1 MPILSQQNM
10 LKQRRHPVNDRNHCI
25 SIRNGQ
31 SSARTKII
39 LHIHNNKRIPTC
51 GSTRDLHKRLSPA
64 PGSQNLVL
72 QLDWT
77 NRMPASHRILP
88 ALLLC
93 CTALAQTA
101 NPAPAAKPAQN
112 SNTQSQNATPEYT
125 DPCAA
130 NAMQVDFDTC
140 YADQFKLT
148 DQDLNHL
155 YRNTLL
161 AFEADIA
168 DAQKHSNQ
176 SQLSYD
182 ATAIGDLKAAQAEW
196 VKYRDLH
203 CRAAGQ
209 QLQGG
214 SIQPIVVNKC
224 MILVT
229 RHRID
234 DIRAAYEIGG
244 RNLE

>member
-1 MPILSQQNM
+1 MS
-10 LKQRRHPVNDRNHCI
+10 V
-25 SIRNGQ
+25 
-31 SSARTKII
+31 RT
-39 LHIHNNKRIPTC
+39 
-51 GSTRDLHKRLSPA
+51 
-64 PGSQNLVL
+64 
-72 QLDWT
+72 
-77 NRMPASHRILP
+77 RILP
-88 ALLLC
+88 AIVLLSCSSLIA
-93 CTALAQTA
+93 TAQNA
-101 NPAPAAKPAQN
+101 PAPKGTAPKDVQSPASPPQPP
-112 SNTQSQNATPEYT
+112 APEYT
-125 DPCAA
+125 DPCEA
-130 NAMQVDFDTC
+130 NATTVDFDTC

-148 DQDLNHL
+148 DQDLNRL

-168 DAQKHSNQ
+168 DAHKRSDQ

-182 ATAIGDLKAAQAEW
+182 ATAIGDLKTAQAAW

-234 DIRAAYEIGG
+234 EIRAAYEIGG

>member
-1 MPILSQQNM
+1 MP
-10 LKQRRHPVNDRNHCI
+10 
-25 SIRNGQ
+25 
-31 SSARTKII
+31 ART
-39 LHIHNNKRIPTC
+39 
-51 GSTRDLHKRLSPA
+51 
-64 PGSQNLVL
+64 
-72 QLDWT
+72 
-77 NRMPASHRILP
+77 RILP
-88 ALLLC
+88 ALLLLC

-101 NPAPAAKPAQN
+101 NPAPAAKPTQPSNAQN
-112 SNTQSQNATPEYT
+112 QKATPGYT

-168 DAQKHSNQ
+168 DAYKRSDQ

-214 SIQPIVVNKC
+214 SIQPIVINRC

-234 DIRAAYEIGG
+234 EIRAAYAIGG
-244 RNLE
+244 RTIE